1 VSPGN
6 QILNWLQI
14 IPNLLDM
21 ENLRPRWR
29 CPWFLSGLAFGLVIS
44 AVAINHGLQHPTTT
58 LPRPVAVTTTP

>member
-1 VSPGN
+1 
-6 QILNWLQI
+6 
-14 IPNLLDM
+14 M